1 MWSWENVSVHSIVK
15 IMWAD
20 TYFTHSCMS
29 ECVLCPQGAG
39 DRLSFRQ
46 KVDLLSQNATP
57 IDQLFEVSATIM
69 PAFGSL
75 CNQFQ
80 LYCPNTTGRNI
91 IFSTQTKSSLAK
103 PKTVSQNWLRHHWAL
118 FFTDARTWSKI
129 LYWLRKMILFQNWKY
144 IQMCMYIC
152 MCVSMYI

>member
-1 MWSWENVSVHSIVK
+1 
-15 IMWAD
+15 
-20 TYFTHSCMS
+20 MS
-29 ECVLCPQGAG
+29 ECVLYPQGAG

-80 LYCPNTTGRNI
+80 LYCPLSVNTTGRN

-103 PKTVSQNWLRHHWAL
+103 PKTVSQN
-118 FFTDARTWSKI
+118 
-129 LYWLRKMILFQNWKY
+129 
-144 IQMCMYIC
+144 
-152 MCVSMYI
+152 